1 VTPFAAKLRD
11 GSQFLGLGLS
21 DLDLL
26 RLKTGD
32 PVTIDLSSI
41 GVGIWV
47 KEADGSR
54 SFIQPRESKV
64 VVIAGDSTEDIG
76 TFLNV
81 DLP

>member
-1 VTPFAAKLRD
+1 MIPFAAKLRD

-26 RLKTGD
+26 RLKTGEH
-32 PVTIDLSSI
+32 VIVDLSSI
-41 GVGIWV
+41 GVGIWI

-64 VVIAGDSTEDIG
+64 VVIAGDTTDDIG